1 LGVQLCVCVCVQL
14 EGVGYGVWVW
24 RTIPFDQKYRG

>member
-1 LGVQLCVCVCVQL
+1 MGVQLCVCVCVQL